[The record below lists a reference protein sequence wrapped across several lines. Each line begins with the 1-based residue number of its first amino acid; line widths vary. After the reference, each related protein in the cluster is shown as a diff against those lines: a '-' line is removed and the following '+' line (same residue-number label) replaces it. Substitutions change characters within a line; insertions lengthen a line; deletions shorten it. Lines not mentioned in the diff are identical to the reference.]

1 MFKLR
6 IPVPLFYA
14 LGKSKL
20 INEALICFD
29 AGSASTLLEADMTF
43 LTLLLSSQNLDLV
56 KLEL

>member
-1 MFKLR
+1 M
-6 IPVPLFYA
+6 PLFYA

-29 AGSASTLLEADMTF
+29 AGSAATLLEADMTF
-43 LTLLLSSQNLDLV
+43 LPLLLSSQNLDLV